1 MWCIIDC
8 AGSLSL
14 SIYILESSAA
24 FRAASILQ
32 VDIETEVLSFSQLLM
47 ISGREQSSQS
57 VQTGYLHRISA
68 RLFGYS
74 RLAWRGLIFKCY
86 LESWK
91 CLKNMF
97 WSCLIVPG
105 CVVFQK
111 VPVNSEGP
119 GPGPLGP
126 AHWAQPNWAHWAYWA
141 HLGQFGFALVFVLVF
156 ALIFALVFAL
166 VVACVVLICLFRH
179 CMCYLFVYLFKPNLI
194 GRPWTKHE

>member
-1 MWCIIDC
+1 
-8 AGSLSL
+8 
-14 SIYILESSAA
+14 
-24 FRAASILQ
+24 
-32 VDIETEVLSFSQLLM
+32 M

-86 LESWK
+86 LDSWK

-141 HLGQFGFALVFVLVF
+141 HLGQFGFACVYACCFVVYVWVLVC
-156 ALIFALVFAL
+156 ICVYMCVFIVRMRVYL
-166 VVACVVLICLFRH
+166 CVFTICLCICLNQISLGAH
-179 CMCYLFVYLFKPNLI
+179 
-194 GRPWTKHE
+194 GRSTNKVAKCELRRRCSSCTILQKTTMSLAKRLYIYTTL